1 MTRTRV
7 DLGGHD
13 TPCLPADRLGA
24 ELGFEP
30 GTLWIKRDDLTRLA
44 GGGNK
49 VRKLEHLVAAAQV
62 EGADVLVTG
71 GAAQSNHVRQTAAAA
86 QLVGM
91 DCVGV
96 FSSDPPPVPEGN
108 VMIDRLLG
116 LDERWMGPLGFHDV
130 DAAIGQVCDD
140 LVADGRR
147 PYRIPIGG
155 SSPVG
160 ALGYVDSADEIDV
173 VAPAGSV
180 VYVAVGSGGTAAGL
194 GVGLGDWSRL
204 KGIDVVGG
212 RSIEEFVSLLG
223 AEAAGLIGRPAP
235 GGRPEFDQSQVGE
248 GYGFPT
254 DACMD
259 ALRLAARREG
269 IILDPVYS
277 GKAMAG
283 LIADRRSGRLAA
295 DQPTVYVH
303 TGGLPGLLVDR
314 YQPWFPRP

>member
-1 MTRTRV
+1 MATERI

-30 GTLWIKRDDLTRLA
+30 GMLWIKRDDLTRLA

-49 VRKLEHLVAAAQV
+49 VRKLEHLVAAAQA

-86 QLVGM
+86 RMVGM

-108 VMIDRLLG
+108 LIIDRLLG

-130 DAAIGQVCDD
+130 DAAISQVCDE
-140 LVADGRR
+140 LAADGRV

-160 ALGYVDSADEIDV
+160 ALGYVDSADEIDQ
-173 VAPAGSV
+173 VAPPGSA

-194 GVGLGDWSRL
+194 GVGLGDWARL
-204 KGIDVVGG
+204 KGVDVVGG
-212 RSIEEFVSLLG
+212 RSLEGFVSRLG
-223 AEAAGLIGRPAP
+223 AEAAALIDRPAP
-235 GGRPEFDQSQVGE
+235 DGWPQFDRSQVGE
-248 GYGFPT
+248 GYGAPT
-254 DACMD
+254 DDCMD
-259 ALRLAARREG
+259 ALRLAVCTEG
-269 IILDPVYS
+269 IVLDPVYS

-283 LIADRRSGRLAA
+283 LIADRRSGRLPP

>member
-1 MTRTRV
+1 MTAERV

-24 ELGFEP
+24 ALGFGP
-30 GTLWIKRDDLTRLA
+30 GMLWIKRDDLTRLA

-49 VRKLEHLVAAAQV
+49 VRKLEHLVAAALA

-86 QLVGM
+86 QLTGM

-108 VMIDRLLG
+108 IIIDRLLG
-116 LDERWMGPLGFHDV
+116 LDERWMGPLGFHEV
-130 DAAIGQVCDD
+130 DAAITQVCDE
-140 LVADGRR
+140 LEAEGRA

-160 ALGYVDSADEIDV
+160 ALGYVDSADEIDQ

-194 GVGLGDWSRL
+194 GVGLGSWDRL
-204 KGIDVVGG
+204 MGVDVVGG
-212 RSIEEFVSLLG
+212 RSLEGFVARLG
-223 AEAAGLIGRPAP
+223 SEAAALIHRPDP
-235 GGRPEFDQSQVGE
+235 GGRAGFDRSQVGE
-248 GYGFPT
+248 GYGTPT
-254 DACMD
+254 EECHA
-259 ALRLAARREG
+259 ALELAVRTEG

-277 GKAMAG
+277 GKAMAA
-283 LIADRRSGRLAA
+283 LVADRRSGRLPA
-295 DQPTVYVH
+295 DQPTVFVH

-314 YQPWFPRP
+314 YQSWFPQP